1 MARGGGGGGRSG
13 GGGFSGGRSSG
24 GGFRGSSGGRGFSG
38 GRSSGSFGGGYHR
51 PPHHSSHRPP
61 HHHPPH
67 HHRPPHHHHHR
78 TVYYGGR
85 RSSGSSCAAAIIVLI
100 IFAFMMVRGC
110 IGGIA
115 YSCLGMSCAGAQC
128 SSDITNSTKKR
139 EPMSTANTTYNNDW
153 YTDELGWFERGG
165 RTLVNG
171 LESFYKKTGVQP
183 YVYLYAEDGSYVY
196 QKPDLMEKV
205 ANELY
210 NEIFGADEG
219 HLLFVYF
226 ACPGDSPDVMD
237 GDYIFICGN
246 QTTVVMDEEAKQILN
261 SRFQYHYD
269 NTSLSVDELFAKTFK
284 DAGKSIMAGPIHM
297 RYVVI
302 IVVAIIAVVVVVA
315 LLFKWW
321 KAKKAQK
328 NKEAEDLEKILN
340 TPLETFGNKE
350 VDDLKDKYEE

>member
-1 MARGGGGGGRSG
+1 MDRKKSYIISGIIILVILIASAGIFLPRYFENRSVNNG
-13 GGGFSGGRSSG
+13 YDSGYNNGYNNG
-24 GGFRGSSGGRGFSG
+24 YIHGYNNGYN
-38 GRSSGSFGGGYHR
+38 GGYND
-51 PPHHSSHRPP
+51 SSLMQSTR
-61 HHHPPH
+61 
-67 HHRPPHHHHHR
+67 RR
-78 TVYYGGR
+78 TK
-85 RSSGSSCAAAIIVLI
+85 
-100 IFAFMMVRGC
+100 M
-110 IGGIA
+110 
-115 YSCLGMSCAGAQC
+115 
-128 SSDITNSTKKR
+128 N
-139 EPMSTANTTYNNDW
+139 TAHTTYNDNW

-165 RTLVNG
+165 RTLING
-171 LESFYKKTGVQP
+171 LESFYNKTGVQP
-183 YVYLYAEDGSYVY
+183 YVYLYAEDGSHIY

-261 SRFQYHYD
+261 SRFLYHYD

>member
-38 GRSSGSFGGGYHR
+38 GRSYSSRPSGA
-51 PPHHSSHRPP
+51 
-61 HHHPPH
+61 
-67 HHRPPHHHHHR
+67 HHRPPHHHHTVHHPHR
-78 TVYYGGR
+78 PPHHHHHTHYTRTRYYGGR
-85 RSSGSSCAAAIIVLI
+85 RSSGSSCAAALIVLV
-100 IFAFMMVRGC
+100 IFAFMFIRGC

-115 YSCLGMSCAGAQC
+115 YTCLGMSCAGTQC
-128 SSDITNSTKKR
+128 SSAELQNSTKKR

-165 RTLVNG
+165 RTLING

-183 YVYLYAEDGSYVY
+183 YVYLYRDDGEHVY
-196 QKPDLMEKV
+196 QNPDKMEAV

-210 NEIFGADEG
+210 NYIFGHDEG

-246 QTTVVMDEEAKQILN
+246 QTTVVMDEEAKQILD
-261 SRFQYHYD
+261 SRFKYHYD
-269 NTSLSVDELFAKTFK
+269 DLSLSVDELFAKTFK

>member
-1 MARGGGGGGRSG
+1 MDRKKSYIISGIIILVILIASAGIFLPRYFENRSVNNG
-13 GGGFSGGRSSG
+13 YDSGYNNGYNNG
-24 GGFRGSSGGRGFSG
+24 YIHGYNNGYN
-38 GRSSGSFGGGYHR
+38 GGYND
-51 PPHHSSHRPP
+51 SSLMQSTR
-61 HHHPPH
+61 
-67 HHRPPHHHHHR
+67 RR
-78 TVYYGGR
+78 TK
-85 RSSGSSCAAAIIVLI
+85 
-100 IFAFMMVRGC
+100 M
-110 IGGIA
+110 
-115 YSCLGMSCAGAQC
+115 
-128 SSDITNSTKKR
+128 N
-139 EPMSTANTTYNNDW
+139 TAHTIYNDNW

-165 RTLVNG
+165 RTLING
-171 LESFYKKTGVQP
+171 LESFYNKTGVQP
-183 YVYLYAEDGSYVY
+183 YVYLYAEDGSHIY

-246 QTTVVMDEEAKQILN
+246 QTTVVMDEEAKQILD
-261 SRFQYHYD
+261 SRFKYHYD
-269 NTSLSVDELFAKTFK
+269 DTTLSVDELFAKTFK